1 MKGQPRSVFL
11 YSHFHGSKEGLSKAI
26 ELGDVQCWQQNGTWY
41 CGFHQTTAGTK
52 KENTQ
57 GHKLSA
63 GQVDV
68 DQEQFKVLGK
78 AFQNMAWSF
87 ENSQKAVTDANLPAK
102 NHKAPKKLEEGM
114 TPAMLDMAREAKQ
127 SVEKLLGSAMKTVG
141 KAPPEESKEVKVV
154 IMKLKEIITS
164 LEHGLLFEAGHCV
177 SSAVSLVALHFLL
190 QELPGH
196 DSVNKVAFQKFM
208 TEVANGT
215 TSSNERF
222 EQAKAVLKARGHQ
235 L

>member
-1 MKGQPRSVFL
+1 MPTCLQRITRL
-11 YSHFHGSKEGLSKAI
+11 
-26 ELGDVQCWQQNGTWY
+26 
-41 CGFHQTTAGTK
+41 
-52 KENTQ
+52 
-57 GHKLSA
+57 
-63 GQVDV
+63 
-68 DQEQFKVLGK
+68 
-78 AFQNMAWSF
+78 
-87 ENSQKAVTDANLPAK
+87 
-102 NHKAPKKLEEGM
+102 PKKLEEGM

-164 LEHGLLFEAGHCV
+164 LEHVLLFEAGHCV

-190 QELPGH
+190 QELHGH